1 MSTTSISS
9 ISLSF
14 APQLSLGQASISA
27 NYAKMGALAFPARI
41 LILRNATDHDLIFQL
56 SKIVPASDGTND
68 GVYIVA
74 GETLT
79 LDAAANKSVQA
90 GYAAFSENT
99 SVYVRA
105 PGTLPT
111 TGSAYV
117 SYVYALLN

>member
-9 ISLSF
+9 ISLAF
-14 APQLSLGQASISA
+14 APMLSLGEASISA
-27 NYAKMGALAFPARI
+27 NYAKMGVLAFPARV
-41 LILRNATDHDLIFQL
+41 LILRNETDHDLIFQL

-79 LDAAANKSVQA
+79 LDGTANKSDQA
-90 GYAAFSENT
+90 GYAAFAENT
-99 SVYVRA
+99 NVYVRA
-105 PGTLPT
+105 PGTVPT
-111 TGSAYV
+111 TGSAFV